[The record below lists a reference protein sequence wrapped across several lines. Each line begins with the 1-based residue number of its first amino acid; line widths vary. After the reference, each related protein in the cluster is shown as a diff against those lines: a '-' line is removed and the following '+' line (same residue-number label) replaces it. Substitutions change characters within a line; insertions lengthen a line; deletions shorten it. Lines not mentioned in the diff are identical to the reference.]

1 MSLAITATIGQ
12 LKDFIARAH
21 RAIEALEDLEKVG
34 VIPKGVVD
42 YNPET
47 KPNVKV
53 TGIMK
58 TCKKCGHITGI
69 VSIGLVID
77 LSRRDE
83 KVSTATQQ
91 S

>member
-1 MSLAITATIGQ
+1 MAQKKRKGTTLTPTYDETDYETRTDATLSGGAAGFRI
-12 LKDFIARAH
+12 DN
-21 RAIEALEDLEKVG
+21 VG
-34 VIPKGVVD
+34 VYIDDWEGGD
-42 YNPET
+42 LAAAST
-47 KPNVKV
+47 
-53 TGIMK
+53 TIL
-58 TCKKCGHITGI
+58 TGI